1 MPTISREYW
10 ITIFSKPNLKTMND
24 QPPKYLQGNVDAWQ
38 DKAAEYVAAAEQA
51 WASDQPYWGI
61 WRIPESNTSLL
72 PADMSG
78 MTAIELGCG
87 TAYVSAWMC
96 RRGAKVVA
104 IDPTSSQLETARRLK
119 KAHQLDFDIEL
130 GFAES
135 VPYADESF
143 DFAISEYGAALW
155 ADPFLWIPEAARL
168 LKHGGKLV
176 FLTNSALAVMCEQEF
191 ESNGPMGPELQRPYF
206 GMHKS
211 NWPDC
216 PGETEF
222 HLPHGDWIALLRD
235 NGFSI
240 ERLLELQA
248 PPNARC
254 NYAWADPEWAR
265 RWPTEEVWIAR
276 KGNLPTEPN

>member
-1 MPTISREYW
+1 
-10 ITIFSKPNLKTMND
+10 MND

-38 DKAAEYVAAAEQA
+38 DKAAQYVVAAEQA

-61 WRIPESNTSLL
+61 WRIPESSASLL

-78 MTAIELGCG
+78 LTAIELGCG
-87 TAYVSAWMC
+87 TAYISAWMC

-104 IDPTSSQLETARRLK
+104 IDPTPSQLATARRLQRE
-119 KAHQLDFDIEL
+119 HQLDFDIEL

-135 VPYADESF
+135 VSYPDESF

-155 ADPFLWIPEAARL
+155 ADPYLWIPEAARL
-168 LKHGGKLV
+168 LKRGGKLV

-191 ESNGPMGPELQRPYF
+191 EADGPTGTQLLRPYF

-222 HLPHGDWIALLRD
+222 HLTHGDWIALLCD
-235 NGFSI
+235 NGFLV
-240 ERLLELQA
+240 ERLLEIQA
-248 PPNARC
+248 PPDARS
-254 NYAWADPEWAR
+254 NFAWADAEWAT

-276 KGNLPTEPN
+276 KGKPR